1 MKQISSCVNKA
12 QAKHFMLTLC
22 MVMICLNGCSQNDL
36 HNFHAPGKIPIDAG
50 RWYVLNSPSSGVK
63 QLFDNNQYQR
73 PTAGDGMA
81 LQNFDAYYTLLPGED
96 MTIDSIEMFDW
107 EGTNEEHPMTI
118 YAIRDNGPRLLI
130 AKFTGARYNAWNGPD
145 PKTPDVFAVKIPIGH
160 IRSLVIN
167 SWGDFP
173 GEIEFYGKYTP
184 PQKLPQVTDNDCP
197 LKNFFGINAF
207 EWDFLNEANHNE
219 LDPVKIAA
227 IGNFTAVRH
236 YMDWEKLEEKE
247 GVYSF
252 APTTSG
258 GWNYDTVYKW
268 CWDHNI
274 TVLACL
280 KTLPT
285 WIVATYPKDEQDN
298 ENIPMRAG
306 KDPADPQ
313 SYIEQARAGFQY
325 AARYGNNKNIDPK
338 LIKLDPSNQFRLGLG
353 TVGYIECDNE
363 RDKWWKGRKA
373 YQTGREYAAN
383 LSAFYDGNHNTM
395 GPGVGV
401 KNADPTMK
409 VVMAGTAGITT
420 DFVRGMIDWSREFR
434 GYRDGGVDIPW
445 DITNYHF
452 YSNDADYTPNKK
464 QTTGIAPELSKAA
477 AVAHNFVQMAHTYG
491 IGPVWVTEAGYDV
504 NQQSPQRAI
513 PIKGKTALQTQ
524 ADWTLR
530 TSLLYARAGLQKVFY
545 YELMDDNPK
554 LGSMFSTAGLVN
566 ADRSPRPVADYMRQ
580 VNKHFGQYAYKATI
594 SNDPIV
600 DKYSRG
606 DTIMYMLVVPD
617 QKGRTATYTLD
628 LGNATT
634 AYIYSPKAGSIDM
647 ELTQR
652 NTSNGKV
659 EIMATE
665 TPVFVTSS
673 LLK

>member
-1 MKQISSCVNKA
+1 MSRLRISI
-12 QAKHFMLTLC
+12 LTLC
-22 MVMICLNGCSQNDL
+22 MVMICLNGCSQSDV
-36 HNFHAPGKIPIDAG
+36 HNFHAPGKIPIDAS
-50 RWYVLNSPSSGVK
+50 RWYVLNNPSYGIME
-63 QLFDNNQYQR
+63 LFDNNQYQR
-73 PTAGDGMA
+73 PNAGDGMV
-81 LQNFDAYYTLLPGED
+81 LQNFDAYYTLLPGEE
-96 MTIDSIEMFDW
+96 MTIDSIKMFDW
-107 EGTNEEHPMTI
+107 EGTNEERPMTI
-118 YAIRDNGPRLLI
+118 YAVRDNGTRILI
-130 AKFTGARYNAWNGPD
+130 ATFTGARYNVWNGPD
-145 PKTPDVFAVKIPIGH
+145 PKNPDVFALKNPVIGH

-173 GEIEFYGKYTP
+173 GEVEFYGRYTP
-184 PQKLPQVTDNDCP
+184 PQPLTQVTDNDCP
-197 LKNFFGINAF
+197 LRNFFGVNAF
-207 EWDFLNEANHNE
+207 EWDFLNEADHAQ

-227 IGNFTAVRH
+227 ISNFTAVRH

-252 APTTSG
+252 APTNSG

-280 KTLPT
+280 KTLPP
-285 WIVATYPKDEQDN
+285 WMVATYPKGEQDN

-306 KDPADPQ
+306 KNPADPQ
-313 SYIEQARAGFQY
+313 AYIEQARAGFQY
-325 AARYGNNKNIDPK
+325 ATRYGNNKRIDPK
-338 LIKLDPSNQFRLGLG
+338 LIKLDPSNQVRIGLS

-401 KNADPTMK
+401 KNADPTMM

-434 GYRDGGVDIPW
+434 GYRGGGVDIPW
-445 DITNYHF
+445 DVTNYHF
-452 YSNDADYTPNKK
+452 YSNDADYTPYKK
-464 QTTGIAPELSKAA
+464 QTTGVAPELSKAA
-477 AVAHNFVQMAHTYG
+477 AVARNFVQMAHTYA
-491 IGPVWVTEAGYDV
+491 IGPVWVTEAGYDI
-504 NQQSPQRAI
+504 NQQSPQKAV
-513 PIKGKTALQTQ
+513 PIKDKTALQTQ

-530 TSLLYARAGLQKVFY
+530 TSLLYARAGIQKVFY

-554 LGSMFSTAGLVN
+554 LGTMFSTAGLVN
-566 ADRSPRPVADYMRQ
+566 IDRSPRPVADYMRQ
-580 VNKHFGQYAYKATI
+580 VNKYFGQYAYTATI
-594 SNDPIV
+594 NNDPIV
-600 DKYSRG
+600 DKYTHG
-606 DTIMYMLVVPD
+606 DTTMYMLVVPD

-628 LGNATT
+628 LGSTNT
-634 AYIYSPKAGSIDM
+634 AYIYKPKAGSEM
-647 ELTQR
+647 ELTQQTT
-652 NTSNGKV
+652 NNGKV
-659 EIMATE
+659 AIRATE